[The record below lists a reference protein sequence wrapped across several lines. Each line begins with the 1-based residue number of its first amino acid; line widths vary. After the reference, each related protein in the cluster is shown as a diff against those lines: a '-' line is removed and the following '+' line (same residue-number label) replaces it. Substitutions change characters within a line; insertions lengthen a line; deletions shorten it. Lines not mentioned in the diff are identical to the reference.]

1 MLLSLDNVFNATN
14 IVNYQKQAIEI
25 VKIHTKTK
33 KILHRVIFFTLI
45 YFYGWHQVRNQS
57 NHKKQANPDLT
68 VCLLD
73 SPKTQLLCL
82 RFWSTALIIYTST
95 VLFYDF
101 LNIIF
106 KYFYLT

>member
-1 MLLSLDNVFNATN
+1 MIFKKMLLSLDNVFNATN

-82 RFWSTALIIYTST
+82 RFWSTALII
-95 VLFYDF
+95 
-101 LNIIF
+101 
-106 KYFYLT
+106 